1 MLVGER
7 LKEVRKSLKLNKT
20 QMVSGTISR
29 SFYSRVEKNENMIN
43 ARDLMEIMYSHEV
56 PMVKFCQ
63 GLGNTRPQIYA
74 YHERIL
80 YAYLKK
86 DVDALNDIYHKGNFA
101 DLRIK
106 SFIILLISKLEGQT
120 EEAKKIIQQD
130 LSYNCLQENNW
141 NEENLWFTFFILDLY
156 DFNQVRNLID
166 MFFNKYHAKNVD
178 EYTMRLVS
186 RILVKYLDLC
196 FKQGKRNNEM
206 NQAIKFLKLLPNKV
220 EFGIYKIL
228 ATYYEELLDDN
239 FENAQLIADLL
250 QDKDLDYENVSD
262 K

>member
-86 DVDALNDIYHKGNFA
+86 DVDALNDIYYKGNFA

-130 LSYNCLQENNW
+130 PSYNCLQGNNW
-141 NEENLWFTFFILDLY
+141 NEENLWFTFL
-156 DFNQVRNLID
+156 
-166 MFFNKYHAKNVD
+166 
-178 EYTMRLVS
+178 S
-186 RILVKYLDLC
+186 
-196 FKQGKRNNEM
+196 
-206 NQAIKFLKLLPNKV
+206 
-220 EFGIYKIL
+220 
-228 ATYYEELLDDN
+228 
-239 FENAQLIADLL
+239 
-250 QDKDLDYENVSD
+250 
-262 K
+262 